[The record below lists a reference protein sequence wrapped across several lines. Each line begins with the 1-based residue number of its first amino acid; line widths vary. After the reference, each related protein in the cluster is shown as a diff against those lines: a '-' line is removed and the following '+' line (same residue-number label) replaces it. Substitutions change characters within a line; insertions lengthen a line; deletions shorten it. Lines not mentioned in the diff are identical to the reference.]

1 MGKLKRENGKIARM
15 LYFLE
20 HAPYSETKQY
30 QKDILGNGAKIDGY
44 IYQRSCYC
52 WLIWKPTDL
61 RKNPEWKGEP
71 LLKEVPDNVVSYGKD
86 VDSIVKVLE
95 AQPWVYV

>member
-1 MGKLKRENGKIARM
+1 MGKMKRENGKIARR
-15 LYFLE
+15 LWFLE
-20 HAPYSETKQY
+20 HAPYSEKKQY
-30 QKDILGNGAKIDGY
+30 ELDLLGEGAKIEGY
-44 IYQRSCYC
+44 IYQKEAFC

-71 LLKEVPDNVVSYGKD
+71 LLKEVPDNVVSYGR
-86 VDSIVKVLE
+86 SINDIIKVLE